1 MHREMLA
8 LYSWELANCLTESG
22 QVSCTLLLLSGAV
35 HARIPANI
43 CVWQERKRERGG
55 GQEKNK
61 RKCSQKWKS
70 PSQSSSNIPDFQAE
84 KALKHYKKAVS
95 LEPGVYRYQNRLAF
109 NLVQSRRY
117 DEGFEAF
124 FACYTLRP
132 EEADMINNLGNVF
145 MAKGQVYITSSSP
158 PLQGGIRNTFTPCC
172 NALAH
177 QSNLCP
183 ALL

>member
-1 MHREMLA
+1 MLEY
-8 LYSWELANCLTESG
+8 LQTF
-22 QVSCTLLLLSGAV
+22 SCG
-35 HARIPANI
+35 R
-43 CVWQERKRERGG
+43 RGREREREREGG
-55 GQEKNK
+55 RERERERERERQEKNK